1 MLSISPLKSASG
13 AAKYYLS
20 EENPKD
26 LPDVSLEKDV
36 GDNYYLKEKDQR
48 RTPFGMA
55 SSPSKR
61 DWRAKP

>member
-26 LPDVSLEKDV
+26 SPDLSLEKDA

-48 RTPFGMA
+48 I
-55 SSPSKR
+55 K
-61 DWRAKP
+61 